1 MSIMGS
7 NFVLNLLLAGAL
19 LKLWGLLGGLQL
31 STHLMLLNLKFP
43 ANAGFFLSFIVNIAT
58 FDPLPVEAI
67 WMLFDFPELGSFSTS
82 FADSGYDYIFLV
94 ENMGTCFFLV

>member
-19 LKLWGLLGGLQL
+19 LHLWGLLGGLQL

-43 ANAGFFLSFIVNIAT
+43 ANAGFFLNFIVNIAT

-67 WMLFDFPELGSFSTS
+67 WMLFDFPELGSFSSS
-82 FADSGYDYIFLV
+82 FANSGYEYVFLV